1 METWKARASG
11 YVRRVGRPAFALL
24 SRMDTWKRRAL
35 GYLFFL
41 LLSLVA
47 VSVGYQYGMRVYEGR
62 PRTFLDAFQ
71 FSIEMFTTTG
81 FGGDAP
87 WESPEMQAYVAVTD
101 LLGMALLVGALP
113 VFFGPILENA
123 LSTAAPTRVDSDL
136 TDHVIVCSYTTRA
149 DRLVRKLED
158 NDVPYVLVL
167 SDPERATD
175 LYEDGYRVINT
186 DPQSTDG
193 LDAAGLD
200 SARAL
205 FADVSDQ
212 VDASIVLAAREL
224 SDDLPV
230 VSVVEEPDR
239 ARYHRLAGADH
250 VLSPR
255 QLLGESLVQKVTT
268 ALRSQVGEAVE
279 LDDRL
284 ELVEVSIRHGS
295 RLAGQTLAESRIR
308 ERAGVNVVGAWF
320 RGEFDAAPP
329 PDSKLQPGTVLLVS
343 GQPDQLERLVE
354 LTQSSVRTFS
364 SGETLIVGNGTVGKT
379 VAREFDDLGVPH
391 TTIDQV
397 DMDGVDVVG
406 DATETETLTAAGI
419 EAAQTVVLALPDDT
433 TTEFVTLVV
442 RDLAPDTEIIARVQ
456 KDDNISKT
464 YRAGADYVLS
474 LSAVTGRMSASYL
487 LEDRDTISMQ
497 QQVEVARRTVP
508 SLTGQTIA
516 DANIREQ
523 AGCTVL
529 AIQREDET
537 VLDIGPETRIADG
550 DELVVVGANEDIR
563 EFERLFT

>member
-1 METWKARASG
+1 
-11 YVRRVGRPAFALL
+11 
-24 SRMDTWKRRAL
+24 
-35 GYLFFL
+35 
-41 LLSLVA
+41 
-47 VSVGYQYGMRVYEGR
+47 
-62 PRTFLDAFQ
+62 
-71 FSIEMFTTTG
+71 
-81 FGGDAP
+81 
-87 WESPEMQAYVAVTD
+87 
-101 LLGMALLVGALP
+101 
-113 VFFGPILENA
+113 
-123 LSTAAPTRVDSDL
+123 
-136 TDHVIVCSYTTRA
+136 
-149 DRLVRKLED
+149 
-158 NDVPYVLVL
+158 
-167 SDPERATD
+167 
-175 LYEDGYRVINT
+175 
-186 DPQSTDG
+186 
-193 LDAAGLD
+193 
-200 SARAL
+200 
-205 FADVSDQ
+205 
-212 VDASIVLAAREL
+212 
-224 SDDLPV
+224 
-230 VSVVEEPDR
+230 
-239 ARYHRLAGADH
+239 
-250 VLSPR
+250 
-255 QLLGESLVQKVTT
+255 VTT

-295 RLAGQTLAESRIR
+295 RLAGQTLADSRIR

-391 TTIDQV
+391 TIIDQV

-456 KDDNISKT
+456 EDDNISKT

-487 LEDRDTISMQ
+487 LEDRDSMSMQ
-497 QQVEVARRTVP
+497 QQVEVARQTVP

-529 AIQREDET
+529 AIRREDET